1 MVYAKGAAAAEVS
14 IVRPRGLALRQTA
27 REHIECSPNES
38 AVGADSISA
47 RQPAAI
53 HNRGE
58 VLRLLPFLLPMATC
72 TNAPGLSLC
81 NIHINF

>member
-1 MVYAKGAAAAEVS
+1 MLPYDTGKSHG
-14 IVRPRGLALRQTA
+14 IP
-27 REHIECSPNES
+27 
-38 AVGADSISA
+38 VGADSISA